1 MKFHRFSAFFL
12 ALLLAALCALPVGAV
27 AEGCTQETNVTT
39 ILFTHDLH
47 SHFLPQPT
55 AEGGESGGYARLKTV
70 IDGERAMNPDALL
83 VDGGDFS
90 IGSLIQTL
98 YTTQAAELR
107 TMGAMGYDA
116 VTIGNHEFDHKGVGF
131 AEMLNSAKAAQQAA
145 VELLLVDARPL
156 ENMDAYRERF
166 GPVTP
171 VLLTDSQYPPRNLE
185 AYQAQYGPLTL
196 ALPALLE
203 ANYAPADDNPDRA
216 FIRSAMEDYGVT
228 DCMTL
233 ERGGVTYGLFG
244 LMGVDSDECAPTS
257 GFTRTDAAKA
267 AKRCVETLKGEGAE
281 IIVCLSHSGTG
292 DSLASSEDEELAKA
306 VDGIDVIVS
315 GHTHSTLAEPLVVND
330 TYIVSSGPYCQNLG
344 SLTFSWDSSGQ
355 KRLLDYRLIP
365 IDETVAEDPEI
376 AGLVEQWKD
385 MVGETYLARYGL
397 TYDEMLTH
405 TDCDLTTPVSAV
417 QENNGLGTL
426 VSDAFLWADRTLNAA
441 YADSPHT
448 VSVTADGV
456 LRANLPAGDLT
467 AAMAFDVLSMGVG
480 EDGTSG
486 FPLVAVYLTGKEL
499 KAAMEVDAS
508 VTPIMP
514 AAQLYM
520 SGAKY
525 AFNTKR
531 MFFNRVYDAALTD
544 VTFDESGTE
553 NAYEIDDNALYRV
566 VTGMYSAQM
575 LGTVKSKSMGLL
587 SLEPKQ
593 ANGTPVTDFADCI
606 LYDANGN
613 ELKEWYALAA
623 YLEQFGEDGLPDR
636 YADPANGCKQVSD
649 SFAPGQLLAGWNGI
663 TWVVLGIV
671 LLILALILLL
681 IRSLR
686 RRSGGK
692 SRPR

>member
-1 MKFHRFSAFFL
+1 MKFRRFSAFFL

-145 VELLLVDARPL
+145 VGLLLVDARPL

-171 VLLTDSQYPPRNLE
+171 VLPT
-185 AYQAQYGPLTL
+185 
-196 ALPALLE
+196 LLE

-257 GFTRTDAAKA
+257 GFTRTDAAEA

-344 SLTFSWDSSGQ
+344 SLTFSWDDGGE

-365 IDETVAEDPEI
+365 IDETVAENPEI

-397 TYDEMLTH
+397 TYDEVLTH
-405 TDCDLTTPVSAV
+405 SDYDLNTPASAV

-544 VTFDESGTE
+544 VTFDESGTG

-593 ANGTPVTDFADCI
+593 ADGAPVTDFADCI
-606 LYDANGN
+606 LYDENGN

-692 SRPR
+692 SQPR

>member
-1 MKFHRFSAFFL
+1 MKFRRFSAFFL
-12 ALLLAALCALPVGAV
+12 ALLLTALCALPVGAV

-70 IDGERAMNPDALL
+70 IDGERAMNPAALL

-116 VTIGNHEFDHKGVGF
+116 VTIGNHEFDHKGTGF

-156 ENMDAYRERF
+156 EDMDAYKERF

-171 VLLTDSQYPPRNLE
+171 VLPT
-185 AYQAQYGPLTL
+185 
-196 ALPALLE
+196 LLE

-216 FIRSAMEDYGVT
+216 FIRSAMENYGVT

-344 SLTFSWDSSGQ
+344 SLTFSWDGSGE

-365 IDETVAEDPEI
+365 IDETVAENPEI
-376 AGLVEQWKD
+376 AGFVEQWKD

-397 TYDEMLTH
+397 TYDEVLTRS
-405 TDCDLTTPVSAV
+405 DYDLNTPASAV

-426 VSDAFLWADRTLNAA
+426 VSDAFLWADCTLNAA

-456 LRANLPAGDLT
+456 LRASLPAGDLT
-467 AAMAFDVLSMGVG
+467 VAMAFDVLSMGVG

-593 ANGTPVTDFADCI
+593 ADGAPVTDFADCI
-606 LYDANGN
+606 LYDEDGN

-663 TWVVLGIV
+663 TWAVLGIA
-671 LLILALILLL
+671 LLLLALILLL
-681 IRSLR
+681 IRFLR
-686 RRSGGK
+686 RRIRRK
-692 SRPR
+692 KPTPVN

>member
-1 MKFHRFSAFFL
+1 MKFRRFSAFFL
-12 ALLLAALCALPVGAV
+12 ALLLAVLCVLPVGAV

-131 AEMLNSAKAAQQAA
+131 AEMLNSAKAAQTAA
-145 VELLLVDARPL
+145 
-156 ENMDAYRERF
+156 M
-166 GPVTP
+166 G
-171 VLLTDSQYPPRNLE
+171 LLTDSQYPPRNLE

-216 FIRSAMEDYGVT
+216 FIRSAMENYGVT

-344 SLTFSWDSSGQ
+344 SLTFSWDDGGE

-397 TYDEMLTH
+397 TYDEVLTH
-405 TDCDLTTPVSAV
+405 SDYDLNTPASAV

-544 VTFDESGTE
+544 VTFDESGTG

-593 ANGTPVTDFADCI
+593 ANGTPVTDVADCI

-636 YADPANGCKQVSD
+636 YADPANGCKQVSG

-686 RRSGGK
+686 RRIRRK
-692 SRPR
+692 KPTPVN

>member
-1 MKFHRFSAFFL
+1 MKFRRFSAFFL

-156 ENMDAYRERF
+156 EDMDAYKERF

-171 VLLTDSQYPPRNLE
+171 VLPM
-185 AYQAQYGPLTL
+185 
-196 ALPALLE
+196 LLE

-228 DCMTL
+228 DCVTL

-344 SLTFSWDSSGQ
+344 SLTFSWDDGGE

-365 IDETVAEDPEI
+365 IDETVAENPEI

-397 TYDEMLTH
+397 TYDEVLTRS
-405 TDCDLTTPVSAV
+405 DYDLNTPASAV

-544 VTFDESGTE
+544 VTFDESGTG

-593 ANGTPVTDFADCI
+593 ANGTPVTNFTDCI

>member
-1 MKFHRFSAFFL
+1 
-12 ALLLAALCALPVGAV
+12 
-27 AEGCTQETNVTT
+27 
-39 ILFTHDLH
+39 
-47 SHFLPQPT
+47 
-55 AEGGESGGYARLKTV
+55 
-70 IDGERAMNPDALL
+70 
-83 VDGGDFS
+83 
-90 IGSLIQTL
+90 
-98 YTTQAAELR
+98 
-107 TMGAMGYDA
+107 MGAMGYDA
-116 VTIGNHEFDHKGVGF
+116 VTIGNHEFDHKGTGF

-156 ENMDAYRERF
+156 EDMDAYRERF

-171 VLLTDSQYPPRNLE
+171 VLPT
-185 AYQAQYGPLTL
+185 
-196 ALPALLE
+196 LLE

-344 SLTFSWDSSGQ
+344 SLTFSWDDGGE

-365 IDETVAEDPEI
+365 IDETVAENPEI

-397 TYDEMLTH
+397 TYDEVLTH
-405 TDCDLTTPVSAV
+405 SDYDLNTPASAV

-531 MFFNRVYDAALTD
+531 MFFNRVYGAALTD
-544 VTFDESGTE
+544 VTFDESGTG

-671 LLILALILLL
+671 LLILVLILLL

-692 SRPR
+692 SQPR

>member
-1 MKFHRFSAFFL
+1 MKFRRFSAFFL
-12 ALLLAALCALPVGAV
+12 ALLLAVLCVLPVGAV

-131 AEMLNSAKAAQQAA
+131 AEMLNSAKAAQTAA
-145 VELLLVDARPL
+145 
-156 ENMDAYRERF
+156 M
-166 GPVTP
+166 G
-171 VLLTDSQYPPRNLE
+171 LLTDSQYPPRNLE

-216 FIRSAMEDYGVT
+216 FIRSAMENYGVT
-228 DCMTL
+228 DCVTL

-344 SLTFSWDSSGQ
+344 SLTFSWDGSGQ

-397 TYDEMLTH
+397 TYDEVLTH
-405 TDCDLTTPVSAV
+405 SDYDLNTPASAV

-441 YADSPHT
+441 YDDSPHT

-544 VTFDESGTE
+544 VTFDESGTG

-671 LLILALILLL
+671 LLVLALILLL

-686 RRSGGK
+686 RRIRRK
-692 SRPR
+692 KPTPVN

>member
-12 ALLLAALCALPVGAV
+12 ALLLAVLCVLPVGAV

-47 SHFLPQPT
+47 SHFLPQST

-156 ENMDAYRERF
+156 EDMDAYRERF

-171 VLLTDSQYPPRNLE
+171 VLPT
-185 AYQAQYGPLTL
+185 
-196 ALPALLE
+196 LLE

-216 FIRSAMEDYGVT
+216 FIRSAMENYGVT

-344 SLTFSWDSSGQ
+344 SLTFSWDDGGE

-365 IDETVAEDPEI
+365 IDETVAENPEI

-397 TYDEMLTH
+397 TYDEVLTH
-405 TDCDLTTPVSAV
+405 TDYELTTPASAV

-544 VTFDESGTE
+544 VTFDESGTG

-692 SRPR
+692 SQPR

>member
-1 MKFHRFSAFFL
+1 MKFRRFSAFFL
-12 ALLLAALCALPVGAV
+12 ALLLAVLCVLPVGAV

-47 SHFLPQPT
+47 SHFLPQST
-55 AEGGESGGYARLKTV
+55 AEGGESGGCARLKTV

-116 VTIGNHEFDHKGVGF
+116 VTIGNHEFDHKGTGF

-156 ENMDAYRERF
+156 EDMDAYRERF

-171 VLLTDSQYPPRNLE
+171 VLPT
-185 AYQAQYGPLTL
+185 
-196 ALPALLE
+196 LLE
-203 ANYAPADDNPDRA
+203 ANYAPADDNQDRA

-344 SLTFSWDSSGQ
+344 SLTFSWDDGGE

-365 IDETVAEDPEI
+365 IDETVAENPEI

-397 TYDEMLTH
+397 TYDEVLTH
-405 TDCDLTTPVSAV
+405 TDCDLTTPASAV

-426 VSDAFLWADRTLNAA
+426 VSDAFLWADRTLDAA

-467 AAMAFDVLSMGVG
+467 VAMAFDVLSMGVG

-544 VTFDESGTE
+544 VTFDESGTG

-636 YADPANGCKQVSD
+636 YAAPANGCKQVSD

-663 TWVVLGIV
+663 TWAVLGIV
-671 LLILALILLL
+671 LLILVLILLL

>member
-1 MKFHRFSAFFL
+1 MKFRRFSAFFL
-12 ALLLAALCALPVGAV
+12 ALLLAVLCVLPVGAV

-131 AEMLNSAKAAQQAA
+131 AEMLNSAKAAQTAA
-145 VELLLVDARPL
+145 
-156 ENMDAYRERF
+156 M
-166 GPVTP
+166 G
-171 VLLTDSQYPPRNLE
+171 LLTDSQYPPRNLE

-216 FIRSAMEDYGVT
+216 FIRSAMENYGVT

-344 SLTFSWDSSGQ
+344 SLTFSWDDGGE

-365 IDETVAEDPEI
+365 IDETVAENPEI

-397 TYDEMLTH
+397 TYDEVLTH
-405 TDCDLTTPVSAV
+405 SDYDLNTPASAV

-531 MFFNRVYDAALTD
+531 MFFNRIYDAALTD
-544 VTFDESGTE
+544 VTFDESGTG
-553 NAYEIDDNALYRV
+553 NAYEIDDSALYRV

-671 LLILALILLL
+671 LLILVLILLL

-692 SRPR
+692 SQPR

>member
-1 MKFHRFSAFFL
+1 MKFRRFSAFFL
-12 ALLLAALCALPVGAV
+12 ALLLAVLCVLPVGAV

-116 VTIGNHEFDHKGVGF
+116 VTIGNHEFDHKGTGF

-156 ENMDAYRERF
+156 EDMDAYRERF

-171 VLLTDSQYPPRNLE
+171 VLPT
-185 AYQAQYGPLTL
+185 
-196 ALPALLE
+196 LLE

-216 FIRSAMEDYGVT
+216 FIRSAMENYGVT
-228 DCMTL
+228 DCVTL

-267 AKRCVETLKGEGAE
+267 AKRCVEILKGEGAE

-344 SLTFSWDSSGQ
+344 SLTFSWGGSGE

-376 AGLVEQWKD
+376 AGLVERWKD

-397 TYDEMLTH
+397 TYDEVLTH
-405 TDCDLTTPVSAV
+405 SDYDLNTPASAV

-544 VTFDESGTE
+544 VTFDESGTG

-587 SLEPKQ
+587 SMEPKQ

-686 RRSGGK
+686 RRIRRK
-692 SRPR
+692 KPTPVN

>member
-1 MKFHRFSAFFL
+1 MKFRRFSAFFL
-12 ALLLAALCALPVGAV
+12 ALLLAALCVLPVGAE
-27 AEGCTQETNVTT
+27 AEDCTQETNVTT

-70 IDGERAMNPDALL
+70 IDGERAVNPDALL

-90 IGSLIQTL
+90 IGSLIQTF
-98 YTTQAAELR
+98 YTTTSQAAELR

-131 AEMLNSAKAAQQAA
+131 AKMLNSAKAAQTAA
-145 VELLLVDARPL
+145 
-156 ENMDAYRERF
+156 M
-166 GPVTP
+166 G
-171 VLLTDSQYPPRNLE
+171 LLTDSQYPPRNLE

-306 VDGIDVIVS
+306 VDGIDVILS

-344 SLTFSWDSSGQ
+344 SLTFSWDGSGQ

-365 IDETVAEDPEI
+365 IDETVTEDPEI
-376 AGLVEQWKD
+376 AGLVERWKD

-397 TYDEMLTH
+397 TYDEVLTH
-405 TDCDLTTPVSAV
+405 TDCDLNTPASAV

-544 VTFDESGTE
+544 VTFDESGTG

-593 ANGTPVTDFADCI
+593 ANGTPVTDFTDCI

-623 YLEQFGEDGLPDR
+623 YLEQFGEKGLPDR
-636 YADPANGCKQVSD
+636 YAGPANGCKQVSH
-649 SFAPGQLLAGWNGI
+649 SFTPGQLLAGWNGI
-663 TWVVLGIV
+663 TWAVLGIV
-671 LLILALILLL
+671 LLILALLLLL
-681 IRSLR
+681 IRFLCR
-686 RRSGGK
+686 RIRRK
-692 SRPR
+692 KPTPVN

>member
-1 MKFHRFSAFFL
+1 MKFRRFSAFFL
-12 ALLLAALCALPVGAV
+12 ALLLAVLCVLPVGAV

-116 VTIGNHEFDHKGVGF
+116 VTIGNHEFDHKGTGF

-156 ENMDAYRERF
+156 EDMDAYKERF

-171 VLLTDSQYPPRNLE
+171 VLPT
-185 AYQAQYGPLTL
+185 
-196 ALPALLE
+196 LLE

-216 FIRSAMEDYGVT
+216 FIRSAMENYGVT

-344 SLTFSWDSSGQ
+344 SLTFSWDDGGE
-355 KRLLDYRLIP
+355 KRLLDWIAATRRPMICAGDEVSDPDMPGVFFDFTRGIGDAIDYLGKQRKCRRIGFIGHIEAWINPGMLQKFHAYLHAVQRYMQMDRALIEGCWP
-365 IDETVAEDPEI
+365 KPGNGRTAVRNLLVRTRPDALLVASDLLIPEI
-376 AGLVEQWKD
+376 AAELEAQGI
-385 MVGETYLARYGL
+385 RI
-397 TYDEMLTH
+397 
-405 TDCDLTTPVSAV
+405 
-417 QENNGLGTL
+417 
-426 VSDAFLWADRTLNAA
+426 
-441 YADSPHT
+441 
-448 VSVTADGV
+448 
-456 LRANLPAGDLT
+456 
-467 AAMAFDVLSMGVG
+467 
-480 EDGTSG
+480 
-486 FPLVAVYLTGKEL
+486 PLVGCDGLRLEKVPDDYRTISAARRECGRRAARLLLDAMDGKLTGKIGRHAIE
-499 KAAMEVDAS
+499 AE
-508 VTPIMP
+508 
-514 AAQLYM
+514 
-520 SGAKY
+520 
-525 AFNTKR
+525 FR
-531 MFFNRVYDAALTD
+531 
-544 VTFDESGTE
+544 
-553 NAYEIDDNALYRV
+553 
-566 VTGMYSAQM
+566 
-575 LGTVKSKSMGLL
+575 
-587 SLEPKQ
+587 
-593 ANGTPVTDFADCI
+593 
-606 LYDANGN
+606 
-613 ELKEWYALAA
+613 
-623 YLEQFGEDGLPDR
+623 
-636 YADPANGCKQVSD
+636 
-649 SFAPGQLLAGWNGI
+649 
-663 TWVVLGIV
+663 
-671 LLILALILLL
+671 
-681 IRSLR
+681 
-686 RRSGGK
+686 
-692 SRPR
+692 

>member
-1 MKFHRFSAFFL
+1 MKFRRFSAFFL
-12 ALLLAALCALPVGAV
+12 ALLLAVLCVLPVGAV

-55 AEGGESGGYARLKTV
+55 AAGGESGGYARLKTV
-70 IDGERAMNPDALL
+70 IDEKRAMNPAALL

-116 VTIGNHEFDHKGVGF
+116 VTIGNHEFDHKGTGF
-131 AEMLNSAKAAQQAA
+131 AEMLNSAKAAQTAA
-145 VELLLVDARPL
+145 
-156 ENMDAYRERF
+156 M
-166 GPVTP
+166 G
-171 VLLTDSQYPPRNLE
+171 LLTDSQYPPRNLE

-216 FIRSAMEDYGVT
+216 FIRSAMENYGVT

-344 SLTFSWDSSGQ
+344 SLTFSWDDGGE

-365 IDETVAEDPEI
+365 IDETVAENPEI

-397 TYDEMLTH
+397 TYDEVLTH
-405 TDCDLTTPVSAV
+405 TDYDLTTPASAV

-544 VTFDESGTE
+544 VTFDESGTG

-593 ANGTPVTDFADCI
+593 ANGTLVTDFADCI

-671 LLILALILLL
+671 LLILALIFLL

-692 SRPR
+692 NQPR

>member
-1 MKFHRFSAFFL
+1 MKFRRFSAFFL
-12 ALLLAALCALPVGAV
+12 ALLLVVLCVLPVGAV

-47 SHFLPQPT
+47 SHFLPQST

-116 VTIGNHEFDHKGVGF
+116 VTIGNHEFDHKGTGF

-156 ENMDAYRERF
+156 EDMDAYRERF

-171 VLLTDSQYPPRNLE
+171 VLPT
-185 AYQAQYGPLTL
+185 
-196 ALPALLE
+196 LLE
-203 ANYAPADDNPDRA
+203 ANYAPADDNQDRA

-344 SLTFSWDSSGQ
+344 SLTFSWDDGGE

-365 IDETVAEDPEI
+365 IDETVAENPEI

-397 TYDEMLTH
+397 TYDEVLTH
-405 TDCDLTTPVSAV
+405 TDCDLTTPASAV

-426 VSDAFLWADRTLNAA
+426 VSDAFLWADRTLDAA

-467 AAMAFDVLSMGVG
+467 VAMAFDVLSMGVG

-544 VTFDESGTE
+544 VTFDESGTG

-636 YADPANGCKQVSD
+636 YAAPANGCKQVSD

-663 TWVVLGIV
+663 TWAVLGIV
-671 LLILALILLL
+671 LLILVLILLL

>member
-1 MKFHRFSAFFL
+1 MKFRRFSAFFL
-12 ALLLAALCALPVGAV
+12 ALLLAVLCVLPVGAV

-116 VTIGNHEFDHKGVGF
+116 VTIGNHEFDHKGTGF

-145 VELLLVDARPL
+145 VGLLLVDARPL

-171 VLLTDSQYPPRNLE
+171 VLPT
-185 AYQAQYGPLTL
+185 
-196 ALPALLE
+196 LLE

-257 GFTRTDAAKA
+257 GFTRTDAAEA

-344 SLTFSWDSSGQ
+344 SLTFSWDDGGE

-397 TYDEMLTH
+397 TYDEVLTH
-405 TDCDLTTPVSAV
+405 SDYDLNTPASAV

-544 VTFDESGTE
+544 VTFDESGTG

-593 ANGTPVTDFADCI
+593 ADGTPVTDFADCI

-636 YADPANGCKQVSD
+636 YADLANGCKQVSD

-663 TWVVLGIV
+663 TWAVLGIV
-671 LLILALILLL
+671 LLILVLILLL

>member
-1 MKFHRFSAFFL
+1 MKFRRFSAFFL

-116 VTIGNHEFDHKGVGF
+116 VTIGNHEFDHKGTGF

-156 ENMDAYRERF
+156 EDMDAYKERF

-171 VLLTDSQYPPRNLE
+171 VLPM
-185 AYQAQYGPLTL
+185 
-196 ALPALLE
+196 LLE

-216 FIRSAMEDYGVT
+216 FIRSAMENYGVT

-257 GFTRTDAAKA
+257 GFTRTHAAKA

-344 SLTFSWDSSGQ
+344 SLTFSWDDGGE

-397 TYDEMLTH
+397 TYDEVLTH
-405 TDCDLTTPVSAV
+405 TDCDLTTPASAV

-448 VSVTADGV
+448 VAVTADGV

-544 VTFDESGTE
+544 VTFDESGTG

-593 ANGTPVTDFADCI
+593 ANGAPVTDFADCI
-606 LYDANGN
+606 LYDENGN

-671 LLILALILLL
+671 LLILALIFLL

-692 SRPR
+692 NQPR

>member
-1 MKFHRFSAFFL
+1 MKFRRFSAFFL

-47 SHFLPQPT
+47 SHFLPQST

-116 VTIGNHEFDHKGVGF
+116 VTIGNHEFDHKGTGF

-145 VELLLVDARPL
+145 VGLLLVDARPL

-171 VLLTDSQYPPRNLE
+171 VLPM
-185 AYQAQYGPLTL
+185 
-196 ALPALLE
+196 LLE

-216 FIRSAMEDYGVT
+216 FIRSAMENYGVT

-344 SLTFSWDSSGQ
+344 SLTFSWDDGGE

-365 IDETVAEDPEI
+365 IDETVAENPEI

-397 TYDEMLTH
+397 TYDEVLTH
-405 TDCDLTTPVSAV
+405 TDCDLTTPASAV

-531 MFFNRVYDAALTD
+531 MFFNRVYGAALTD
-544 VTFDESGTE
+544 VTFDESGTG

-593 ANGTPVTDFADCI
+593 ADGAPVTDFADCI
-606 LYDANGN
+606 LYDENGN

-636 YADPANGCKQVSD
+636 YAAPANGCKQVSD

-686 RRSGGK
+686 RRIRRK
-692 SRPR
+692 KPTPVN

>member
-1 MKFHRFSAFFL
+1 MKFRRFSAFFL
-12 ALLLAALCALPVGAV
+12 ALLLAALCVLPVGAV

-47 SHFLPQPT
+47 SHFLPQST

-116 VTIGNHEFDHKGVGF
+116 VTIGNHEFDHKGTGF

-156 ENMDAYRERF
+156 EDMDAYRERF

-171 VLLTDSQYPPRNLE
+171 VLPT
-185 AYQAQYGPLTL
+185 
-196 ALPALLE
+196 LLE
-203 ANYAPADDNPDRA
+203 ANYAPADDNQDRA

-344 SLTFSWDSSGQ
+344 SLTFSWDDGGE

-365 IDETVAEDPEI
+365 IDETVAENPEI

-397 TYDEMLTH
+397 TYDEVLTH
-405 TDCDLTTPVSAV
+405 TDCDLTTPASAV

-426 VSDAFLWADRTLNAA
+426 VSDAFLWADRTLDAA

-544 VTFDESGTE
+544 VTFDESGTG

-636 YADPANGCKQVSD
+636 YAAPANGCKQVSD

-663 TWVVLGIV
+663 TWAVLGIV
-671 LLILALILLL
+671 LLILVLILLL

>member
-1 MKFHRFSAFFL
+1 MKFRRFSAFFL

-55 AEGGESGGYARLKTV
+55 AAGGESGGYARLKTV

-131 AEMLNSAKAAQQAA
+131 GEMLNSAKAAQTAA
-145 VELLLVDARPL
+145 
-156 ENMDAYRERF
+156 M
-166 GPVTP
+166 G
-171 VLLTDSQYPPRNLE
+171 LLTDSQYPPRNLE

-203 ANYAPADDNPDRA
+203 ANYAPADDNPDRD
-216 FIRSAMEDYGVT
+216 FIRSAMENYGVT

-257 GFTRTDAAKA
+257 GFTRTDAAEA

-344 SLTFSWDSSGQ
+344 SLTFSWDDGGE

-365 IDETVAEDPEI
+365 IDETVAENPEI

-397 TYDEMLTH
+397 TYDEVLTH
-405 TDCDLTTPVSAV
+405 SDYDLNTPASAV

-448 VSVTADGV
+448 VAVTADGV

-467 AAMAFDVLSMGVG
+467 VAMAFDVLSMGVG

-544 VTFDESGTE
+544 VTFDESGTG

-593 ANGTPVTDFADCI
+593 ANGTPVTNFTDCI

-663 TWVVLGIV
+663 TWAVLGIV
-671 LLILALILLL
+671 LLILVLILLL

-692 SRPR
+692 SQPR

>member
-1 MKFHRFSAFFL
+1 MKFRRFSAFFL

-27 AEGCTQETNVTT
+27 AEGCTQKSNVTT

-98 YTTQAAELR
+98 YTTRAAELR

-116 VTIGNHEFDHKGVGF
+116 VTIGNHEFDHKGTGF

-156 ENMDAYRERF
+156 EDMDAYRERF

-171 VLLTDSQYPPRNLE
+171 VLPT
-185 AYQAQYGPLTL
+185 
-196 ALPALLE
+196 LLE

-344 SLTFSWDSSGQ
+344 SLTFSWDDGGE

-397 TYDEMLTH
+397 TYDEVLTH
-405 TDCDLTTPVSAV
+405 TDYDLTTPASAV

-593 ANGTPVTDFADCI
+593 ADGTPVTDFADCI

-692 SRPR
+692 SQPR

>member
-12 ALLLAALCALPVGAV
+12 ALLLAALCALPAGAV
-27 AEGCTQETNVTT
+27 TDDCTQETNVTT

-55 AEGGESGGYARLKTV
+55 AAGGESGGYARLKTV

-116 VTIGNHEFDHKGVGF
+116 VTIGNHEFDHKGTGF
-131 AEMLNSAKAAQQAA
+131 GEMLNSAKAAQTTA
-145 VELLLVDARPL
+145 
-156 ENMDAYRERF
+156 M
-166 GPVTP
+166 G
-171 VLLTDSQYPPRNLE
+171 LLTDSQYPPRNLE

-216 FIRSAMEDYGVT
+216 FIRSAMENYGVT
-228 DCMTL
+228 DCVTL

-344 SLTFSWDSSGQ
+344 SLTFSWDGSGQ

-544 VTFDESGTE
+544 VTFDESGTG

-593 ANGTPVTDFADCI
+593 ADGTPVTDFADCI

-692 SRPR
+692 SQPR

>member
-1 MKFHRFSAFFL
+1 MKFRRFSAFFL

-27 AEGCTQETNVTT
+27 AEGCTQKSDVTT

-47 SHFLPQPT
+47 SHFLPQST

-116 VTIGNHEFDHKGVGF
+116 VTIGNHEFDHKGTGF

-171 VLLTDSQYPPRNLE
+171 VLPT
-185 AYQAQYGPLTL
+185 
-196 ALPALLE
+196 LLE

-216 FIRSAMEDYGVT
+216 FIRSAMENYGVT
-228 DCMTL
+228 DCVTL

-344 SLTFSWDSSGQ
+344 SLTFSWDDGGE

-365 IDETVAEDPEI
+365 IDETVAENPEI

-397 TYDEMLTH
+397 TYDEVLTRS
-405 TDCDLTTPVSAV
+405 DYDLNTPASAV

-467 AAMAFDVLSMGVG
+467 VAMAFDVLSMGVG

-544 VTFDESGTE
+544 VTFDESGTG

-663 TWVVLGIV
+663 TWAVLGIV
-671 LLILALILLL
+671 LLILTLILLL

-686 RRSGGK
+686 RRIQRK
-692 SRPR
+692 KPTPVN

>member
-1 MKFHRFSAFFL
+1 MKFRRFSAFFL

-131 AEMLNSAKAAQQAA
+131 AEMLNSAKAAQTAA
-145 VELLLVDARPL
+145 
-156 ENMDAYRERF
+156 M
-166 GPVTP
+166 G
-171 VLLTDSQYPPRNLE
+171 LLTDSQYPPRNLE

-344 SLTFSWDSSGQ
+344 SLTFSWDDGGE

-397 TYDEMLTH
+397 TYDEVLTH
-405 TDCDLTTPVSAV
+405 TDYDLATPASAV

-544 VTFDESGTE
+544 VTFDESSTG

-686 RRSGGK
+686 RRIRRK
-692 SRPR
+692 KPTPVN

>member
-1 MKFHRFSAFFL
+1 MKFRRFSAFFL
-12 ALLLAALCALPVGAV
+12 ALLLAVLCVLPVGAV
-27 AEGCTQETNVTT
+27 AEGCIQETNVTT

-47 SHFLPQPT
+47 SHFLPQST

-116 VTIGNHEFDHKGVGF
+116 VTIGNHEFDHKGTGF

-156 ENMDAYRERF
+156 EDMDAYKERF

-171 VLLTDSQYPPRNLE
+171 VLPT
-185 AYQAQYGPLTL
+185 
-196 ALPALLE
+196 LLE

-216 FIRSAMEDYGVT
+216 FIRSAMENYGVT

-344 SLTFSWDSSGQ
+344 SLTFSWDDGGE

-365 IDETVAEDPEI
+365 IDETVAENPEI

-397 TYDEMLTH
+397 TYDEVLTRS
-405 TDCDLTTPVSAV
+405 DYDLNTPASAV

-426 VSDAFLWADRTLNAA
+426 VSDAFLWADCTLNAA

-456 LRANLPAGDLT
+456 LRASLPAGDLT
-467 AAMAFDVLSMGVG
+467 VAMAFDVLSMGVG

-544 VTFDESGTE
+544 VTFDESGTG

-636 YADPANGCKQVSD
+636 YAAPANGCKQVSD

-671 LLILALILLL
+671 LLILALIFLL
-681 IRSLR
+681 IRPLR

-692 SRPR
+692 NQPR

>member
-12 ALLLAALCALPVGAV
+12 ALLLAALCALPAGAV
-27 AEGCTQETNVTT
+27 TDDCTQETNVTT

-55 AEGGESGGYARLKTV
+55 AAGGESGGYARLKTV

-116 VTIGNHEFDHKGVGF
+116 VTIGNHEFDHKGTGF
-131 AEMLNSAKAAQQAA
+131 GEMLNSAKAAQTTA
-145 VELLLVDARPL
+145 
-156 ENMDAYRERF
+156 M
-166 GPVTP
+166 G
-171 VLLTDSQYPPRNLE
+171 LLTDSQYPPRNLE

-216 FIRSAMEDYGVT
+216 FIRSAMENYGVT
-228 DCMTL
+228 DCVTL

-344 SLTFSWDSSGQ
+344 SLTFSWDDGGE

-365 IDETVAEDPEI
+365 IDETVAENPEI

-397 TYDEMLTH
+397 TYDEVLTH
-405 TDCDLTTPVSAV
+405 SDYDLNTPASAV

-544 VTFDESGTE
+544 VTFDESGTG

-671 LLILALILLL
+671 LLILALIFLL

-692 SRPR
+692 NQLR

>member
-12 ALLLAALCALPVGAV
+12 ALLLAALCALPAGAV
-27 AEGCTQETNVTT
+27 TDDCTQETNVTT

-70 IDGERAMNPDALL
+70 IDEKRAMNPAALL
-83 VDGGDFS
+83 VDAGDFS

-116 VTIGNHEFDHKGVGF
+116 VTIGNHEFDHKGTGF
-131 AEMLNSAKAAQQAA
+131 GEMLNSAKAAQQAA

-156 ENMDAYRERF
+156 EDMDAYRERF

-171 VLLTDSQYPPRNLE
+171 VLPT
-185 AYQAQYGPLTL
+185 
-196 ALPALLE
+196 LLE

-344 SLTFSWDSSGQ
+344 SLTFSWDDGGE

-365 IDETVAEDPEI
+365 IDEMVAENPEI

-397 TYDEMLTH
+397 TYDEVLTH
-405 TDCDLTTPVSAV
+405 SDYDLNTPASAV

-467 AAMAFDVLSMGVG
+467 VAMAFDVLSMGVG

-544 VTFDESGTE
+544 VTFDESGTG

-593 ANGTPVTDFADCI
+593 ADGTPVTDFADCI

-692 SRPR
+692 SQPR

>member
-1 MKFHRFSAFFL
+1 MKFRRFSAFFL

-47 SHFLPQPT
+47 SHFLPQST

-70 IDGERAMNPDALL
+70 IDRERAVNPDALL

-116 VTIGNHEFDHKGVGF
+116 VTIGNHEFDHKGTGF

-156 ENMDAYRERF
+156 EDMDAYKERF

-171 VLLTDSQYPPRNLE
+171 VLPM
-185 AYQAQYGPLTL
+185 
-196 ALPALLE
+196 LLE

-216 FIRSAMEDYGVT
+216 FIRSAMENYGVT

-344 SLTFSWDSSGQ
+344 SLTFSWDDGGE

-397 TYDEMLTH
+397 TYDEVLTH
-405 TDCDLTTPVSAV
+405 SDYDLTTPASAV

-544 VTFDESGTE
+544 VTFDESGTG

-593 ANGTPVTDFADCI
+593 ADGTPVTDFADCI

-692 SRPR
+692 SQPR